1 MVFCDF
7 VKTEN
12 NKIIYAFGGTSKDIT
27 GELAIAPSDPLSFE
41 VTKDPENCKVSLR
54 HIEYMIG
61 RHIQEFKKGM
71 YPPKM
76 SYQI

>member
-27 GELAIAPSDPLSFE
+27 GEGAIAPSDPPSFE
-41 VTKDPENCKVSLR
+41 VTKDPEISKLSLR

-61 RHIQEFKKGM
+61 RLIQEFEKGM